1 MAKYQPEFDASKV
14 ARFYHIRAWCDTAR
28 VVRFYKTTFVGFLET
43 DKGYW
48 VVDQNDLK
56 ELEFIVKRRGID
68 STSDVRDFAKEHFSA
83 FLALKDGS
91 TKRARKTVMAAYHSM
106 LRRRERQL
114 SILERDINV
123 AQTIL
128 LGSRMDNKI
137 FERLEL
143 LDSTQ
148 VEIPS
153 SWDIDQ
159 QILTEHKRLHENEG
173 HEEGALAWNP
183 DF

>member
-14 ARFYHIRAWCDTAR
+14 ARFYHIRAICEPSR
-28 VVRFYKTTFVGFLET
+28 LVRFYKTTFVGFLET
-43 DKGYW
+43 SKGYW
-48 VVDQNDLK
+48 VIDQDDLK

-68 STSDVRDFAKEHFSA
+68 APSDVRDFAKDHFSA

-91 TKRARKTVMAAYHSM
+91 TKRARKTVKEAYHSM
-106 LRRRERQL
+106 LCRRERQL

-128 LGSRMDNKI
+128 LGSRMDDKI
-137 FERLEL
+137 FERLEM

-148 VEIPS
+148 VGIPS

-159 QILTEHKRLHENEG
+159 QILTEHKQRHENEG
-173 HEEGALAWNP
+173 HEEGALVWNP